1 MKFRLRLLILFVAAT
16 SALHA
21 QNTSNVITTATPF
34 LTIAPDS
41 RSSAMGDIGV
51 STSADF
57 NSQYWNAAKYPYNTD
72 AFGFTFSYTPWLRAL
87 VNDIGLFYLSGY
99 YKLSD
104 LHAISASMKYFSLG
118 EIQWT
123 DETGFGLGTIKP
135 NEFALDAAYSRKFS
149 DYITGAVTFRYIYSD
164 LSGGATQQG
173 TEDYRAGSSFA
184 ADISSFYTKE
194 TEINGY
200 DVDYNVGLSISNLG
214 NKMSYNETEQY
225 FLPTTLRLGTTWG
238 MVIDEYNKL
247 SASLEFSK
255 LLVPTPGGY
264 DATNAENDAQLR
276 NDMNVLVGAV
286 RSFSDAPGGFKE
298 EMQEIMWSAGLEYV
312 YDEMFFIRGGYY
324 HESAIKGNRTF
335 FSAGAGFKMNVLS
348 LDVSYLIP
356 TDSTSPLANTLRFT
370 LSFGVDGLQKMIN
383 GQ

>member
-1 MKFRLRLLILFVAAT
+1 MKIRTTLLTLLVAVT
-16 SALHA
+16 GVLSA

-41 RSSAMGDIGV
+41 RSSAMGDIGA

-57 NSQYWNAAKYPYNTD
+57 NSQYWNAAKYPFIND
-72 AFGFTFSYTPWLRAL
+72 EFGFTFSYTPWLREL
-87 VNDIGLFYLSGY
+87 VNDIGLFYLAGH

-104 LHAISASMKYFSLG
+104 LDAVSASMKYFSLG

-184 ADISSFYTKE
+184 ADMASYYTRE
-194 TEINGY
+194 TEIGGN
-200 DVDYNVGLSISNLG
+200 DVTYNIGLSITNLG
-214 NKMSYNETEQY
+214 QKMSYNETEQY
-225 FLPTTLRLGTTWG
+225 FLPTTMRLGTTWG

-247 SASLEFSK
+247 SASVEFSK

-264 DATNAENDAQLR
+264 DAEDADNDARQR

-286 RSFSDAPGGFKE
+286 RSFGDAPGGFSE

-324 HESAIKGNRTF
+324 HEAETKGNRTF

-356 TDSTSPLANTLRFT
+356 TDSASPLANTLRFT
-370 LSFGVDGLQKMIN
+370 LSFGVDGLQRMIN